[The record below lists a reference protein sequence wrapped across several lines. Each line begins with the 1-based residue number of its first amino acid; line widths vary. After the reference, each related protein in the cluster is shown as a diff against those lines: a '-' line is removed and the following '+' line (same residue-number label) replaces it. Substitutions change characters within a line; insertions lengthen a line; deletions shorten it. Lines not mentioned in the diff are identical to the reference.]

1 MSKKDTDKAVVAA
14 INSMEFGTV
23 SSNEEHLNATTSLK
37 RVPRSREEI
46 DKTVDELLAAGFFDN
61 DADRAQAQEAGA
73 REEKEFNDAIDRRL
87 ATGLITPLTAH
98 IKHLTPNKRAQNEQD
113 TKVLLTRICDEI
125 DHVTNESKAS
135 SSKDADNNPSLN
147 FNSKEEI
154 TMTTP
159 ENKNATA
166 APTTLAA
173 GHVITAPVMSVS
185 AAIDKVINIDPT
197 TGVASFADA
206 KFADVLEFCP
216 ATHDE
221 ITRSLDSLN
230 IIAAG
235 VTHSVGLAGAKFNKT
250 NPTVEHITGKFPG
263 PNRGSHLAVSYK
275 ATSTMPSGDGTK
287 VYHGTVVTS
296 WKGVGGPGGH
306 DYDAVKAAV
315 RAAAEANQAN

>member
-87 ATGLITPLTAH
+87 ATGLITPPTAH

-147 FNSKEEI
+147 FNFKEEI

-159 ENKNATA
+159 ENKTATTEA
-166 APTTLAA
+166 ATP
-173 GHVITAPVMSVS
+173 HVISTGV
-185 AAIDKVINIDPT
+185 IDLSKRIQEIITIDAT
-197 TGVASFADA
+197 TGVASYGNM
-206 KFADVLEFCP
+206 KFKDTLPENLPEEQVLASLAHMNTLAIA
-216 ATHDE
+216 ATHA
-221 ITRSLDSLN
+221 TGM
-230 IIAAG
+230 AASKFIKDHPELKG
-235 VTHSVGLAGAKFNKT
+235 V
-250 NPTVEHITGKFPG
+250 TGKFPG
-263 PNRGSHLAVSYK
+263 PNRGAHLDVSYK
-275 ATSTMPSGDGTK
+275 ATTTMPSGDGTK
-287 VYHGTVVTS
+287 VYHGTVLTA

-315 RAAAEANQAN
+315 RAAAEAEQAN